1 MVNIV
6 NIEAFKQS
14 RQHLFET
21 TDELQNFI
29 NSIFVKHNR
38 SFRVNEL
45 VISPE
50 KLLQFPIFKDAVVEQ
65 TTWDPSI
72 FKIKKGNISG
82 ECLEHFA
89 GLFYLQNLS
98 STLPVTVLAPEEGD
112 TVLDM
117 CASPGSKTTQ
127 AAIKM
132 KNLGT
137 LIANDISWKR
147 LMPLSANLSRLGLSN
162 AIITRTQGQM
172 FGSSYP
178 EYFDKIILDAP
189 CSGEGSWYKHNN
201 TKACFKQ
208 SFVKKCTNTQ
218 KDLAV
223 SAFKALKPGGTM
235 VYSTCTFSIEEN
247 EEVVDFILKFS
258 SGNLKVA
265 EINLD
270 IPGRAEGILYHKN
283 NFFHSDINKCVRIY
297 PHRTGLPGF
306 FLSKLVKS
314 GKGNEQ

>member
-6 NIEAFKQS
+6 NIEAFKQA
-14 RQHLFET
+14 RRPLFNSEEEL
-21 TDELQNFI
+21 TDFI
-29 NSIFVKHNR
+29 NSIFSKHNR

-45 VISPE
+45 AITPE
-50 KLLQFPIFKDAVVEQ
+50 KLIQFPSFKEALLEP

-72 FKIKKGNISG
+72 FNVKEGDISG

-98 STLPVTVLAPEEGD
+98 STLPVTVLSPEEGEI
-112 TVLDM
+112 VLDM

-127 AAIKM
+127 AAIMM
-132 KNLGT
+132 KNRGT

-147 LMPLSANLSRLGLSN
+147 MMPLSANLPRLGLSN
-162 AIITRTQGQM
+162 TIITRTQGQL
-172 FGSSYP
+172 FGCNYP

-201 TKACFKQ
+201 TKAIFKQ
-208 SFVKKCTNTQ
+208 SFVNKCTNIQ

-247 EEVVDFILKFS
+247 EEIVDFILKFS
-258 SGNLKVA
+258 SGNLKTA
-265 EINLD
+265 EINLE
-270 IPGRAEGILYHKN
+270 IPGRTEGVLHHKKN
-283 NFFHSDINKCVRIY
+283 SFHSDVRNSIRIY
-297 PHRTGLPGF
+297 PHKTGLPGF
-306 FLSKLVKS
+306 FLTKLVKS
-314 GKGNEQ
+314 KPGYKS